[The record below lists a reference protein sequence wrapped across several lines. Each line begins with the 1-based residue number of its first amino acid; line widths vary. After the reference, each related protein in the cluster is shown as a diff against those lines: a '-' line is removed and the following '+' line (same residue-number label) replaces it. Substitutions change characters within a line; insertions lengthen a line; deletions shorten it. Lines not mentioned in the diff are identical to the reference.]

1 MPPSD
6 AAALSGRPRRGEST
20 VWNYW
25 ASDRLGLAR
34 TVSMSPTASKSPMT
48 NEIAI
53 CPQAMLDPESS
64 IVDVEAS
71 TLAGGRSKASTYGA
85 EVAPEAA
92 AVASSLEWKYA
103 TGSASLGALVEPGI
117 GRCGRDGDSQCGD
130 GDCTNE

>member
-1 MPPSD
+1 
-6 AAALSGRPRRGEST
+6 
-20 VWNYW
+20 
-25 ASDRLGLAR
+25 
-34 TVSMSPTASKSPMT
+34 MSPTASKSPMT

-71 TLAGGRSKASTYGA
+71 TTVGGRSKASTYGA

-103 TGSASLGALVEPGI
+103 TGSAS
-117 GRCGRDGDSQCGD
+117 
-130 GDCTNE
+130 